1 MTASADDRWEDEAP
15 VELTEVER
23 QGKETGSDKR
33 SGKPKSVL
41 RRMFGMVMILI
52 SLGFL
57 GLVTASAGV
66 LWVFWTYGKG
76 LPDYHQLATYE
87 PPVATR
93 IHAGNGALI
102 AEHAKE
108 KRVFVPVE
116 AMPPR
121 LIQAFISAEDKAF
134 YSHFGVDPR
143 ALFRAVVTNA
153 MNYGSGRRPIG
164 ASTITQQVTK
174 NFLLTN
180 EVSIDRKIKEA
191 ILSLRMER
199 AFTKDQILA
208 LYLNEIYLGFG
219 SYGVA
224 AAALN
229 YFDKSLNQLTLEEM
243 AYLAALPKAPA
254 NYHPL
259 KRNRAAVI
267 RRNWVLREMQQ
278 NGFINQTEQKRAAAK
293 PLTIVAQSGADS
305 ANAPYFAEEVRR
317 EVVAKF
323 GEDMLYKGGLS
334 VRTTLDPALQASAR
348 IALER
353 GLEALDRRQ
362 GWRGPLASH
371 DGEGDID
378 TILAKH
384 QRKMLD
390 NHFAALVTEVTKSQA
405 QIYVNGGSG
414 RIPFQLAFW
423 AYPPRREDG
432 VRPQP
437 LRDLRDALAVGDIV
451 MVQPPS
457 ETPDLIRNEFEP
469 QPGDYSLSQRPL
481 VEGAIVAVD
490 PHTGRLLA
498 MSGGYNYRDS
508 EFNRAV
514 QAMRQPGSAFKP
526 FVYLAA
532 LDEGYNPTTR
542 ILDAPLVVDQGPGKP
557 KWKPANYTRRFYGPS
572 IMRVGIEKSRNLMTA
587 RLAMNLGMDQVQD
600 YARRFGLNDNL
611 PPLLSMSL
619 GAGETT
625 LLRLTA
631 AYGMLVNG
639 GKQITP
645 SLVDRVQDRHGKTIY
660 QHDQRSCD
668 ACRADGGWAN
678 QPIPELDDVRKQ
690 LTSPAS
696 AFQMVSMLEGVVERG
711 TGRKIK
717 ALDLVVAGKTGTTN
731 DNTNGWFIGF
741 TPDLAIGVFVG
752 YDTPRPLGK
761 RETGSTVAVPIF
773 GDFVARAQAGKP
785 VIPFRRPGGVTI
797 IPVNAETGE
806 RVLPT
811 HEKAILEVFKPGQR
825 PGGLLIDV
833 PGSTAQQAPQEEI
846 ATPGLF

>member
-1 MTASADDRWEDEAP
+1 MTGTDRDDEFDEP
-15 VELTEVER
+15 LELTDV
-23 QGKETGSDKR
+23 QS
-33 SGKPKSVL
+33 KPRKKSFLARFVGAVTVL
-41 RRMFGMVMILI
+41 V
-52 SLGFL
+52 SLLFL
-57 GLVTASAGV
+57 GIVAATAAV
-66 LWVFWTYGKG
+66 LWVFWTYGKD
-76 LPDYHQLATYE
+76 LPDYHQLAKYE

-102 AEHAKE
+102 AEHATE
-108 KRVFVPVE
+108 KRVFMPVE

-121 LIQAFISAEDKAF
+121 LIQAFLSAEDKAF

-143 ALFRAVVTNA
+143 ALFRAGVTNA
-153 MNYGSGRRPIG
+153 MNFGSGRRPIG

-191 ILSLRMER
+191 ILSFRMER

-208 LYLNEIYLGFG
+208 LYLNEIYLGMG

-229 YFDKSLNQLTLEEM
+229 YFDKSLDQLTLEEM

-254 NYHPL
+254 NYHPIR
-259 KRNRAAVI
+259 KTRAAII
-267 RRNWVLREMQQ
+267 RRDWVLGEMQQ
-278 NGFINQTEQKRAAAK
+278 NGFITGDEARRARAM
-293 PLTIVAQSGADS
+293 PLQIARQSGFDS
-305 ANAPYFAEEVRR
+305 AEAPYFAEEVRR
-317 EVVAKF
+317 EVVSRF
-323 GEDMLYKGGLS
+323 GEDMLYAGGLS
-334 VRTTLDPALQASAR
+334 VRTTLDPELQHAARMALQ
-348 IALER
+348 R

-362 GWRGPLASH
+362 GWRGALASH
-371 DGEGDID
+371 TGDGDLD
-378 TILAKH
+378 DILAKH
-384 QRKMLD
+384 EATMLED
-390 NHFAALVTEVTKSQA
+390 HHAAYVTEVTKDQA
-405 QIYVNGGSG
+405 QIYVNGGRG

-423 AYPPRREDG
+423 AYPPRGEDG

-437 LRDLRDALAVGDIV
+437 LNDLRDALAIGDII
-451 MVQPPS
+451 MVQPP
-457 ETPDLIRNEFEP
+457 EGTPDLIRDGFEP
-469 QPGDYSLSQRPL
+469 QPGDYALSQRPS
-481 VEGAIVAVD
+481 VEGAIVALD

-498 MSGGYNYRDS
+498 MSGGYNYLDS

-514 QAMRQPGSAFKP
+514 QALRQPGSAFKP

-532 LDEGYNPTTR
+532 LDQGYNPTTR

-587 RLAMNLGMDQVQD
+587 RLAMNLGMDEIGD
-600 YARRFGLNDNL
+600 YARKFGLNENL

-639 GKQITP
+639 GKKITP
-645 SLVDRVQDRHGKTIY
+645 SLIDRVQDRNGKTIY
-660 QHDQRSCD
+660 RHDGRSCD
-668 ACRADGGWAN
+668 ACQSGAGMGEE
-678 QPIPELDDVRKQ
+678 IPDLGDTREQ

-696 AFQMVSMLEGVVERG
+696 AFQMVSMLEGVIKRG
-711 TGRKIK
+711 TGRRISK
-717 ALDLVVAGKTGTTN
+717 LNLTLAGKTGTTN

-741 TPDLAIGVFVG
+741 TPDLAVGVFVG
-752 YDTPRPLGK
+752 YDTPRQLGK

-773 GDFVARAQAGKP
+773 GDFIAAAQAGRP

-806 RVLPT
+806 RVMPGD
-811 HEKAILEVFKPGQR
+811 EKAIYEVFKPGQR
-825 PGGLLIDV
+825 PGGTLIDV
-833 PGSTAQQAPQEEI
+833 PGSTAKSAPEEEI
-846 ATPGLF
+846 VIPGLF

>member
-1 MTASADDRWEDEAP
+1 MTGTDRDDEFDEP
-15 VELTEVER
+15 LELTDV
-23 QGKETGSDKR
+23 QS
-33 SGKPKSVL
+33 KPRKKSFLARFVGAVTVL
-41 RRMFGMVMILI
+41 V
-52 SLGFL
+52 SLLFL
-57 GLVTASAGV
+57 GIVAATAAV
-66 LWVFWTYGKG
+66 LWVFWTYGKD
-76 LPDYHQLATYE
+76 LPDYHQLAKYE

-102 AEHAKE
+102 AEHATE
-108 KRVFVPVE
+108 KRVFMPVE

-121 LIQAFISAEDKAF
+121 LIQAFLSAEDKAF

-174 NFLLTN
+174 NFLLSN

-191 ILSLRMER
+191 ILSFRMER

-208 LYLNEIYLGFG
+208 LYLNEIYLGMG

-229 YFDKSLNQLTLEEM
+229 YFDKSLDQLTLEEM

-254 NYHPL
+254 NYHPIR
-259 KRNRAAVI
+259 KTRAATI
-267 RRNWVLREMQQ
+267 RRDWVLGEMQQ
-278 NGFINQTEQKRAAAK
+278 NGFITGDEARRARAM
-293 PLTIVAQSGADS
+293 PLQIARQSGFDS
-305 ANAPYFAEEVRR
+305 AEAPYFAEEVRR
-317 EVVAKF
+317 EVVSRF
-323 GEDMLYKGGLS
+323 GEDMLYAGGLS
-334 VRTTLDPALQASAR
+334 VRTTLDPELQHAARMALQ
-348 IALER
+348 R

-362 GWRGPLASH
+362 GWRGALASH
-371 DGEGDID
+371 TGDGDLD
-378 TILAKH
+378 DILAKH
-384 QRKMLD
+384 EATMLED
-390 NHFAALVTEVTKSQA
+390 HHAAYVTEVTKDQA
-405 QIYVNGGSG
+405 QIYVNGGRG

-423 AYPPRREDG
+423 AYPPRGEDG

-437 LRDLRDALAVGDIV
+437 LNDLRDALAIGDII
-451 MVQPPS
+451 MVQPP
-457 ETPDLIRNEFEP
+457 EGTPDLIRDGFEP
-469 QPGDYSLSQRPL
+469 QPGDYALSQRPS
-481 VEGAIVAVD
+481 VEGAIVALD

-498 MSGGYNYRDS
+498 MSGGYNYLDS

-514 QAMRQPGSAFKP
+514 QALRQPGSAFKP

-532 LDEGYNPTTR
+532 LDQGYNPTTR

-587 RLAMNLGMDQVQD
+587 RLAMNLGMDEIGD
-600 YARRFGLNDNL
+600 YARRFGLNENL

-639 GKQITP
+639 GKKITP
-645 SLVDRVQDRHGKTIY
+645 SLIDRVQDRNGKTIY
-660 QHDQRSCD
+660 RHDGRSCD
-668 ACRADGGWAN
+668 ACQSGAGMGEE
-678 QPIPELDDVRKQ
+678 IPDLGDTREQ

-696 AFQMVSMLEGVVERG
+696 AFQMVSMLEGVIKRG
-711 TGRKIK
+711 TGRRISK
-717 ALDLVVAGKTGTTN
+717 LNLTLAGKTGTTN

-741 TPDLAIGVFVG
+741 TPDLAVGVFVG
-752 YDTPRPLGK
+752 YDTPRQLGK

-773 GDFVARAQAGKP
+773 GDFIAAAQAGRP

-806 RVLPT
+806 RVMPGD
-811 HEKAILEVFKPGQR
+811 EKAIYEVFKPGQR
-825 PGGLLIDV
+825 PGGTLIDV
-833 PGSTAQQAPQEEI
+833 PGSTAKSAPEEEI
-846 ATPGLF
+846 VIPGLF

>member
-1 MTASADDRWEDEAP
+1 MTGTDRDDEFDEP
-15 VELTEVER
+15 LELTDV
-23 QGKETGSDKR
+23 QS
-33 SGKPKSVL
+33 KPRKKSFLARFIGAVTVL
-41 RRMFGMVMILI
+41 V
-52 SLGFL
+52 SLLFL
-57 GLVTASAGV
+57 GIVAATAAV
-66 LWVFWTYGKG
+66 LWVFWTYGKD
-76 LPDYHQLATYE
+76 LPDYHQLAKYE

-102 AEHAKE
+102 AEHATE
-108 KRVFVPVE
+108 KRVFMPVE

-121 LIQAFISAEDKAF
+121 LIQAFLSAEDKAF

-153 MNYGSGRRPIG
+153 MNYGTGRRPIG

-191 ILSLRMER
+191 ILSFRMER

-208 LYLNEIYLGFG
+208 LYLNEIYLGMG

-229 YFDKSLNQLTLEEM
+229 YFDKSLDQLTLEEM

-254 NYHPL
+254 NYHPIR
-259 KRNRAAVI
+259 KTRAATI
-267 RRNWVLREMQQ
+267 RRDWVLGEMQQ
-278 NGFINQTEQKRAAAK
+278 NGFITGDEARRARAM
-293 PLTIVAQSGADS
+293 PLQIARQSGFDS
-305 ANAPYFAEEVRR
+305 AEAPYFAEEVRR
-317 EVVAKF
+317 EVVSRF
-323 GEDMLYKGGLS
+323 GEDMLYAGGLS
-334 VRTTLDPALQASAR
+334 VRTTLDPKLQHAARMALQ
-348 IALER
+348 R

-362 GWRGPLASH
+362 GWRGALASH
-371 DGEGDID
+371 TGDGDLD
-378 TILAKH
+378 DILAKH
-384 QRKMLD
+384 EATMLED
-390 NHFAALVTEVTKSQA
+390 HHAAYVTEVTKDQA
-405 QIYVNGGSG
+405 QIYVNGGRG

-423 AYPPRREDG
+423 AYPPRGEDG

-437 LRDLRDALAVGDIV
+437 LNDLRDALAIGDII
-451 MVQPPS
+451 MVQPP
-457 ETPDLIRNEFEP
+457 EGTPDLIRDGFEP
-469 QPGDYSLSQRPL
+469 QPGDYALSQRPS
-481 VEGAIVAVD
+481 VEGAIVALD

-498 MSGGYNYRDS
+498 MSGGYNYLDS

-514 QAMRQPGSAFKP
+514 QALRQPGSAFKP

-532 LDEGYNPTTR
+532 LDQGYNPTTR

-587 RLAMNLGMDQVQD
+587 RLAMNLGMDEIGD
-600 YARRFGLNDNL
+600 YARRFGLNENL

-639 GKQITP
+639 GKKITP
-645 SLVDRVQDRHGKTIY
+645 SLIDRVQDRNGKTIY
-660 QHDQRSCD
+660 RHDGRSCD
-668 ACRADGGWAN
+668 ACQSGAGMGEE
-678 QPIPELDDVRKQ
+678 IPDLGDTREQ

-696 AFQMVSMLEGVVERG
+696 AFQMVSMLEGVIKRG
-711 TGRKIK
+711 TGRRISK
-717 ALDLVVAGKTGTTN
+717 LNLTLAGKTGTTN

-741 TPDLAIGVFVG
+741 TPDLAVGVFVG
-752 YDTPRPLGK
+752 YDTPRQLGK

-773 GDFVARAQAGKP
+773 GDFIAAAQAGRP

-806 RVLPT
+806 RVMPGD
-811 HEKAILEVFKPGQR
+811 EKAIYEVFKPGQR
-825 PGGLLIDV
+825 PGGTLIDV
-833 PGSTAQQAPQEEI
+833 PGSTAKSAPEEEI
-846 ATPGLF
+846 VIPGLF

>member
-1 MTASADDRWEDEAP
+1 MTGIDRDDEFEEP
-15 VELTEVER
+15 FELTDG
-23 QGKETGSDKR
+23 QS
-33 SGKPKSVL
+33 KPRKKSFLARFLGALTVL
-41 RRMFGMVMILI
+41 V
-52 SLGFL
+52 SLLFL
-57 GLVTASAGV
+57 GLVAATAAV
-66 LWVFWTYGKG
+66 LWVFWTYGKD
-76 LPDYHQLATYE
+76 LPDYHQLAKYE

-102 AEHAKE
+102 AEHATE
-108 KRVFVPVE
+108 KRVFMPVE

-121 LIQAFISAEDKAF
+121 LIQAFLSAEDKAF

-153 MNYGSGRRPIG
+153 MNYGTGRRPIG

-208 LYLNEIYLGFG
+208 LYLNEIYLGMG

-229 YFDKSLNQLTLEEM
+229 YFDKSLDQLTLEEM

-254 NYHPL
+254 NYHPVR
-259 KRNRAAVI
+259 KTRAATI
-267 RRNWVLREMQQ
+267 RRDWVLGEMQQ
-278 NGFINQTEQKRAAAK
+278 NGFITGDEARRARNM
-293 PLTIVAQSGADS
+293 PLQIARQSGFDS
-305 ANAPYFAEEVRR
+305 AEAPYFAEEVRR
-317 EVVAKF
+317 EVVSRF
-323 GEDMLYKGGLS
+323 GEDMLYAGGLS
-334 VRTTLDPALQASAR
+334 VRTTLDPELQHAARMALQ
-348 IALER
+348 R

-362 GWRGPLASH
+362 GWRGALASH
-371 DGEGDID
+371 TGDGDLD
-378 TILAKH
+378 AVLAKH
-384 QRKMLD
+384 QASMLED
-390 NHFAALVTEVTKSQA
+390 HHAAYVTEVTKDQA
-405 QIYVNGGSG
+405 QIYVNGGRG

-423 AYPPRREDG
+423 AYPPRGEDG

-437 LRDLRDALAVGDIV
+437 LNDLRDALAVGDVI
-451 MVQPPS
+451 MVQPP
-457 ETPDLIRNEFEP
+457 EGTPDLIRDGFEP
-469 QPGDYSLSQRPL
+469 QPGDYSLSQRPS
-481 VEGAIVAVD
+481 VEGAIVALD

-498 MSGGYNYRDS
+498 MSGGYNFLDS

-514 QAMRQPGSAFKP
+514 QALRQPGSAFKP

-532 LDEGYNPTTR
+532 LDQGYNPTTR

-587 RLAMNLGMDQVQD
+587 RLAMNLGMDEIGD
-600 YARRFGLNDNL
+600 YARKFGLNENL

-639 GKQITP
+639 GKKITP
-645 SLVDRVQDRHGKTIY
+645 SLIDRVQDRYGNTIY
-660 QHDQRSCD
+660 RHDGRSCD
-668 ACRADGGWAN
+668 ACRSEDGWD
-678 QPIPELDDVRKQ
+678 QDIPDLGDTREQ

-696 AFQMVSMLEGVVERG
+696 AFQMVSMLEGVIERG
-711 TGRKIK
+711 TGRRIK
-717 ALDLVVAGKTGTTN
+717 SLNLTLAGKTGTTN

-741 TPDLAIGVFVG
+741 TPDLAVGVFVG
-752 YDTPRPLGK
+752 YDTPRQLGK

-773 GDFVARAQAGKP
+773 GDFIAAAQADRP

-806 RVLPT
+806 RVMPGDDQ
-811 HEKAILEVFKPGQR
+811 AIFEVFKPGQR
-825 PGGLLIDV
+825 PGGALIDV
-833 PGSTAQQAPQEEI
+833 PGSTAKSAPEEEI
-846 ATPGLF
+846 VIPGLF

>member
-1 MTASADDRWEDEAP
+1 MTGTDRDDEFDEP
-15 VELTEVER
+15 LELTDV
-23 QGKETGSDKR
+23 QS
-33 SGKPKSVL
+33 KPRKKSFLARFVGAVTVL
-41 RRMFGMVMILI
+41 V
-52 SLGFL
+52 SLLFL
-57 GLVTASAGV
+57 GIVAATAAV
-66 LWVFWTYGKG
+66 LWVFWTYGKD
-76 LPDYHQLATYE
+76 LPDYHQLAKYE

-102 AEHAKE
+102 AEHATE
-108 KRVFVPVE
+108 KRVFMPVE

-121 LIQAFISAEDKAF
+121 LIQAFLSAEDKAF

-153 MNYGSGRRPIG
+153 MNYGTGRRPIG

-191 ILSLRMER
+191 ILSFRMER

-208 LYLNEIYLGFG
+208 LYLNEIYLGMG

-229 YFDKSLNQLTLEEM
+229 YFDKSLDQLTLEEM

-254 NYHPL
+254 NYHPIR
-259 KRNRAAVI
+259 KTRAATN
-267 RRNWVLREMQQ
+267 RRDWVLGEMQQ
-278 NGFINQTEQKRAAAK
+278 NGFITGDEARRARAM
-293 PLTIVAQSGADS
+293 PLQIARQSGFDS
-305 ANAPYFAEEVRR
+305 AEAPYFAEEVRR
-317 EVVAKF
+317 EVVSRF
-323 GEDMLYKGGLS
+323 GEDMLYAGGLS
-334 VRTTLDPALQASAR
+334 VRTTLDPELQHAARMALQ
-348 IALER
+348 R

-362 GWRGPLASH
+362 GWRGALASH
-371 DGEGDID
+371 TGDGDLD
-378 TILAKH
+378 DILAKH
-384 QRKMLD
+384 EATMLED
-390 NHFAALVTEVTKSQA
+390 HHAAYVTEVTKDQA
-405 QIYVNGGSG
+405 QIYVNGGRG

-423 AYPPRREDG
+423 AYPPRGEDG

-437 LRDLRDALAVGDIV
+437 LNDLRDALAIGDII
-451 MVQPPS
+451 MVQPP
-457 ETPDLIRNEFEP
+457 EGTPDLIRDGFEP
-469 QPGDYSLSQRPL
+469 QPGDYALSQRPS
-481 VEGAIVAVD
+481 VEGAIVALD

-498 MSGGYNYRDS
+498 MSGGYNYLDS

-514 QAMRQPGSAFKP
+514 QALRQPGSAFKP

-532 LDEGYNPTTR
+532 LDQGYNPTTR

-587 RLAMNLGMDQVQD
+587 RLAMNLGMDEIGD
-600 YARRFGLNDNL
+600 YARKFGLNENL

-639 GKQITP
+639 GKKITP
-645 SLVDRVQDRHGKTIY
+645 SLIDRVQDRNGKTIY
-660 QHDQRSCD
+660 RHDGRSCD
-668 ACRADGGWAN
+668 ACQSGAGMGEE
-678 QPIPELDDVRKQ
+678 IPDLGDTREQ

-696 AFQMVSMLEGVVERG
+696 AFQMVSMLEGVIKRG
-711 TGRKIK
+711 TGRRISK
-717 ALDLVVAGKTGTTN
+717 LNLTLAGKTGTTN

-741 TPDLAIGVFVG
+741 TPDLAVGVFVG
-752 YDTPRPLGK
+752 YDTPRQLGK

-773 GDFVARAQAGKP
+773 GDFIAAAQAGRP

-806 RVLPT
+806 RVMPGD
-811 HEKAILEVFKPGQR
+811 EKAIYEVFKPGQR
-825 PGGLLIDV
+825 PGGTLIDV
-833 PGSTAQQAPQEEI
+833 PGSTAKSAPEEEI
-846 ATPGLF
+846 VIPGLF

>member
-1 MTASADDRWEDEAP
+1 MTGTDRDDEFDEP
-15 VELTEVER
+15 LELTDV
-23 QGKETGSDKR
+23 QS
-33 SGKPKSVL
+33 KPRKKSFLARFIGAVTVL
-41 RRMFGMVMILI
+41 V
-52 SLGFL
+52 SLLFL
-57 GLVTASAGV
+57 GIVAATAAV
-66 LWVFWTYGKG
+66 LWVFWTYGKD
-76 LPDYHQLATYE
+76 LPDYHQLAKYE

-102 AEHAKE
+102 AEHATE
-108 KRVFVPVE
+108 KRVFMPVE

-121 LIQAFISAEDKAF
+121 LIQAFLSAEDKAF

-153 MNYGSGRRPIG
+153 MNYGTGRRPIG

-191 ILSLRMER
+191 ILSFRMER

-208 LYLNEIYLGFG
+208 LYLNEIYLGMG

-229 YFDKSLNQLTLEEM
+229 YFDKSLDQLTLEEM

-254 NYHPL
+254 NYHPIR
-259 KRNRAAVI
+259 KTRAATI
-267 RRNWVLREMQQ
+267 RRDWVLGEMQQ
-278 NGFINQTEQKRAAAK
+278 NGFITGDEARRARAM
-293 PLTIVAQSGADS
+293 PLQIARQSGFDS
-305 ANAPYFAEEVRR
+305 AEAPYFAEEVRR
-317 EVVAKF
+317 EVVSRF
-323 GEDMLYKGGLS
+323 GEDMLYAGGLS
-334 VRTTLDPALQASAR
+334 VRTTLDPELQHAARMALQ
-348 IALER
+348 R

-362 GWRGPLASH
+362 GWRGALASH
-371 DGEGDID
+371 TGDGDLD
-378 TILAKH
+378 DILAKH
-384 QRKMLD
+384 EATMLED
-390 NHFAALVTEVTKSQA
+390 HHAAYVTEVTKDQA
-405 QIYVNGGSG
+405 QIYVNGGRG

-423 AYPPRREDG
+423 AYPPRGEDG

-437 LRDLRDALAVGDIV
+437 LNDLRDALAIGDII
-451 MVQPPS
+451 MVQPP
-457 ETPDLIRNEFEP
+457 EGTPDLIRDGFEP
-469 QPGDYSLSQRPL
+469 QPGDYALSQRPS
-481 VEGAIVAVD
+481 VEGAIVALD

-498 MSGGYNYRDS
+498 MSGGYNYLDS

-514 QAMRQPGSAFKP
+514 QALRQPGSAFKP

-532 LDEGYNPTTR
+532 LDQGYNPTTR

-587 RLAMNLGMDQVQD
+587 RLAMNLGMDEIGD
-600 YARRFGLNDNL
+600 YARKFGLNENL

-639 GKQITP
+639 GKKITP
-645 SLVDRVQDRHGKTIY
+645 SLIDRVQDRNGKTIY
-660 QHDQRSCD
+660 RHDGRSCD
-668 ACRADGGWAN
+668 ACQSGAGMGEE
-678 QPIPELDDVRKQ
+678 IPDLGDTREQ

-696 AFQMVSMLEGVVERG
+696 AFQMVSMLEGVIKRG
-711 TGRKIK
+711 TGRRISK
-717 ALDLVVAGKTGTTN
+717 LNLTLAGKTGTTN

-741 TPDLAIGVFVG
+741 TPDLAVGVFVG
-752 YDTPRPLGK
+752 YDTPRQLGK

-773 GDFVARAQAGKP
+773 GDFIAAAQAGRP

-806 RVLPT
+806 RVMPGD
-811 HEKAILEVFKPGQR
+811 EKAIYEVFKPGQR
-825 PGGLLIDV
+825 PGGTLIDV
-833 PGSTAQQAPQEEI
+833 PGSTAKSAPEEEI
-846 ATPGLF
+846 VIPGLF

>member
-1 MTASADDRWEDEAP
+1 MTGTDRDDEFDEP
-15 VELTEVER
+15 LELTDV
-23 QGKETGSDKR
+23 QS
-33 SGKPKSVL
+33 KPRKKSFLARFVGAVTVL
-41 RRMFGMVMILI
+41 V
-52 SLGFL
+52 SLLFL
-57 GLVTASAGV
+57 GIVAATAAV
-66 LWVFWTYGKG
+66 LWVHWTYGKD
-76 LPDYHQLATYE
+76 LPDYHQLAKYE

-102 AEHAKE
+102 AEHATE
-108 KRVFVPVE
+108 KRVFMPVE

-121 LIQAFISAEDKAF
+121 LIQAFLSAEDKAF

-153 MNYGSGRRPIG
+153 MNYGTGRRPIG

-191 ILSLRMER
+191 ILSFRMER

-208 LYLNEIYLGFG
+208 LYLNEIYLGMG

-229 YFDKSLNQLTLEEM
+229 YFDKSLDQLTLEEM

-254 NYHPL
+254 NYHPIR
-259 KRNRAAVI
+259 KTRAATI
-267 RRNWVLREMQQ
+267 RRDWVLGEMQQ
-278 NGFINQTEQKRAAAK
+278 NGFITVDEARRARAM
-293 PLTIVAQSGADS
+293 PLQIARQSGFDS
-305 ANAPYFAEEVRR
+305 AEAPYFAEEVRR
-317 EVVAKF
+317 EVVSRF
-323 GEDMLYKGGLS
+323 GEDMLYAGGLS
-334 VRTTLDPALQASAR
+334 VRTTLDPELQHAARMALQ
-348 IALER
+348 R

-362 GWRGPLASH
+362 GWRGALASH
-371 DGEGDID
+371 TGDGDLD
-378 TILAKH
+378 DILAKH
-384 QRKMLD
+384 QATMLED
-390 NHFAALVTEVTKSQA
+390 HHAAYVTEVTKDQA
-405 QIYVNGGSG
+405 QIYVNGGRG

-423 AYPPRREDG
+423 AYPPRGEDG

-437 LRDLRDALAVGDIV
+437 LNDLRDALAIGDII
-451 MVQPPS
+451 MVQPP
-457 ETPDLIRNEFEP
+457 EGTPDLIRDGFEP
-469 QPGDYSLSQRPL
+469 QPGDYALSQRPS
-481 VEGAIVAVD
+481 VEGAIVALD

-498 MSGGYNYRDS
+498 MSGGYNYLDS

-514 QAMRQPGSAFKP
+514 QALRQPGSAFKP

-532 LDEGYNPTTR
+532 LDQGYNPTTR

-587 RLAMNLGMDQVQD
+587 RLAMNLGMDEIGD
-600 YARRFGLNDNL
+600 YARRFGLNENL

-639 GKQITP
+639 GKKITP
-645 SLVDRVQDRHGKTIY
+645 SLIDRVQDRNGKTIY
-660 QHDQRSCD
+660 RHDGRSCD
-668 ACRADGGWAN
+668 ACQSGAGMGEE
-678 QPIPELDDVRKQ
+678 IPDLGDTREQ

-696 AFQMVSMLEGVVERG
+696 AFQMVSMLEGVIKRG
-711 TGRKIK
+711 TGRRISK
-717 ALDLVVAGKTGTTN
+717 LNLTLAGKTGTTN

-741 TPDLAIGVFVG
+741 TPDLAVGVFVG
-752 YDTPRPLGK
+752 YDTPRQLGK

-773 GDFVARAQAGKP
+773 GDFIAAAQAGRP

-806 RVLPT
+806 RVMPGD
-811 HEKAILEVFKPGQR
+811 EKAIYEVFKPGQR
-825 PGGLLIDV
+825 PGGTLIDV
-833 PGSTAQQAPQEEI
+833 PGSTAKSAPEEEI
-846 ATPGLF
+846 VIPGLF

>member
-1 MTASADDRWEDEAP
+1 MTGTDRDDEFDEP
-15 VELTEVER
+15 LELTDV
-23 QGKETGSDKR
+23 QS
-33 SGKPKSVL
+33 KPRKKSFLARFVGAVTFL
-41 RRMFGMVMILI
+41 V
-52 SLGFL
+52 SLLFL
-57 GLVTASAGV
+57 GIVAATAAV
-66 LWVFWTYGKG
+66 LWVFWTYGKD
-76 LPDYHQLATYE
+76 LPDYHQLAKYE

-102 AEHAKE
+102 AEHATE
-108 KRVFVPVE
+108 KRVFMPVE

-121 LIQAFISAEDKAF
+121 LIQAFLSAEDKAF

-153 MNYGSGRRPIG
+153 MNYGTGRRPIG

-191 ILSLRMER
+191 ILSFRMER

-208 LYLNEIYLGFG
+208 LYLNEIYLGMG

-229 YFDKSLNQLTLEEM
+229 YFDKSLDQLTLEEM

-254 NYHPL
+254 NYHPIR
-259 KRNRAAVI
+259 KTRAATI
-267 RRNWVLREMQQ
+267 RRDWVLGEMQQ
-278 NGFINQTEQKRAAAK
+278 NGFITGDEARRARAM
-293 PLTIVAQSGADS
+293 PLQIARQSGFDS
-305 ANAPYFAEEVRR
+305 AEAPYFAEEVRR
-317 EVVAKF
+317 EVVSRF
-323 GEDMLYKGGLS
+323 GEDMLYAGGLS
-334 VRTTLDPALQASAR
+334 VRTTLDPELQHFARMALQ
-348 IALER
+348 R

-362 GWRGPLASH
+362 GWRGALASH
-371 DGEGDID
+371 TGDGDLD
-378 TILAKH
+378 DILAKH
-384 QRKMLD
+384 EAAMLED
-390 NHFAALVTEVTKSQA
+390 HHAAYVTEVTKDQA
-405 QIYVNGGSG
+405 QIYVNGGRG

-423 AYPPRREDG
+423 AYPPRGEDG

-437 LRDLRDALAVGDIV
+437 LNDLRDALAIGDII
-451 MVQPPS
+451 MVQPP
-457 ETPDLIRNEFEP
+457 EGTPDLIRDGFEP
-469 QPGDYSLSQRPL
+469 QPDDYALSQRPL
-481 VEGAIVAVD
+481 VEGAIVALD

-498 MSGGYNYRDS
+498 MSGGYNYLDS

-514 QAMRQPGSAFKP
+514 QALRQPGSAFKP

-532 LDEGYNPTTR
+532 LDQGYNPTTR

-587 RLAMNLGMDQVQD
+587 RLAMNLGMDEIGD
-600 YARRFGLNDNL
+600 YARRFGLNENL

-639 GKQITP
+639 GKKITP
-645 SLVDRVQDRHGKTIY
+645 SLIDRVQDRNGKTIY
-660 QHDQRSCD
+660 RHDGRSCD
-668 ACRADGGWAN
+668 ACQSGAGMGEE
-678 QPIPELDDVRKQ
+678 IPDLGDTREQ

-696 AFQMVSMLEGVVERG
+696 AFQMVSMLEGVIKRG
-711 TGRKIK
+711 TGRRISK
-717 ALDLVVAGKTGTTN
+717 LNLTLAGKTGTTN

-741 TPDLAIGVFVG
+741 TPDLAVGVFVG
-752 YDTPRPLGK
+752 YDTPRQLGK

-773 GDFVARAQAGKP
+773 GDFIAAAQAGRP

-806 RVLPT
+806 RVMPGD
-811 HEKAILEVFKPGQR
+811 EKAIYEVFKPGQR
-825 PGGLLIDV
+825 PGGTLIDV
-833 PGSTAQQAPQEEI
+833 PGSTAKSAPEEEI
-846 ATPGLF
+846 VIPGLF

>member
-1 MTASADDRWEDEAP
+1 MTGNDCDYEFEEP
-15 VELTEVER
+15 LELTDV
-23 QGKETGSDKR
+23 QS
-33 SGKPKSVL
+33 KPRKKSFFARFVGVITVL
-41 RRMFGMVMILI
+41 V
-52 SLGFL
+52 SLLFL
-57 GLVTASAGV
+57 GLVAATAAI
-66 LWVFWTYGKG
+66 LWVFWTYGKD
-76 LPDYHQLATYE
+76 LPDYHQLAKYE

-102 AEHAKE
+102 AEHATE
-108 KRVFVPVE
+108 KRVFMPVE

-121 LIQAFISAEDKAF
+121 LIQAFLSAEDKAF

-153 MNYGSGRRPIG
+153 MNYGTGRRPIG

-191 ILSLRMER
+191 ILSFRMER

-208 LYLNEIYLGFG
+208 LYLNEIYLGMG

-229 YFDKSLNQLTLEEM
+229 YFDKSLDQLTLEEM

-254 NYHPL
+254 NYHPIR
-259 KRNRAAVI
+259 KTRAATI
-267 RRNWVLREMQQ
+267 RRDWVLGEMQQ
-278 NGFINQTEQKRAAAK
+278 NGFITGDEARRARAV
-293 PLTIVAQSGADS
+293 PLQIARQSGFDS
-305 ANAPYFAEEVRR
+305 AEAPYFAEEVRR
-317 EVVAKF
+317 EVVSRF
-323 GEDMLYKGGLS
+323 GEDMLYAGGLS
-334 VRTTLDPALQASAR
+334 VRTTLDPELQHAARMALQ
-348 IALER
+348 R

-362 GWRGPLASH
+362 GWRGALASH
-371 DGEGDID
+371 TGDGDLD
-378 TILAKH
+378 DILAKH
-384 QRKMLD
+384 EATMLED
-390 NHFAALVTEVTKSQA
+390 HHAAYVTEVTKDQA
-405 QIYVNGGSG
+405 QIYVNGGRG

-423 AYPPRREDG
+423 AYPPRGEDG

-437 LRDLRDALAVGDIV
+437 LNDLRDALAIGDII
-451 MVQPPS
+451 MVQPP
-457 ETPDLIRNEFEP
+457 EGTPDLIRDGFEP
-469 QPGDYSLSQRPL
+469 QPSDYALSQRPS
-481 VEGAIVAVD
+481 VEGAIVALD

-498 MSGGYNYRDS
+498 MSGGYNYLDS

-514 QAMRQPGSAFKP
+514 QALRQPGSAFKP

-532 LDEGYNPTTR
+532 LDQGYNPTTR

-587 RLAMNLGMDQVQD
+587 RLAMNLGMDEIGD
-600 YARRFGLNDNL
+600 YARRFGLNENL

-639 GKQITP
+639 GKKITP
-645 SLVDRVQDRHGKTIY
+645 SLIDRVQDRNGKTIY
-660 QHDQRSCD
+660 RHDGRSCE
-668 ACRADGGWAN
+668 ACQSGAGMGEE
-678 QPIPELDDVRKQ
+678 IPDLGDTREQ

-696 AFQMVSMLEGVVERG
+696 AFQMVSMLEGVIKRG
-711 TGRKIK
+711 TGRRISK
-717 ALDLVVAGKTGTTN
+717 LNLTLAGKTGTTN

-741 TPDLAIGVFVG
+741 TPDLAVGVFVG
-752 YDTPRPLGK
+752 YDTPRQLGK

-773 GDFVARAQAGKP
+773 GDFIAAAQAGRP

-797 IPVNAETGE
+797 IPVNSETGE
-806 RVLPT
+806 RVLPDD
-811 HEKAILEVFKPGQR
+811 EKAIYEVFKPGQR
-825 PGGLLIDV
+825 PGGTLIDV
-833 PGSTAQQAPQEEI
+833 PGSTAKSAPEEEI
-846 ATPGLF
+846 VIPGLF

>member
-1 MTASADDRWEDEAP
+1 MTGTDRDDEFDEP
-15 VELTEVER
+15 LELTDV
-23 QGKETGSDKR
+23 QS
-33 SGKPKSVL
+33 KPRKKSFLARFVGAVTVL
-41 RRMFGMVMILI
+41 V
-52 SLGFL
+52 SLLFL
-57 GLVTASAGV
+57 GIVAATAAV
-66 LWVFWTYGKG
+66 LWVFWTYGKD
-76 LPDYHQLATYE
+76 LPDYHQLAKYE

-102 AEHAKE
+102 AEHATE
-108 KRVFVPVE
+108 KRVFMPVE

-121 LIQAFISAEDKAF
+121 LIQAFLSAEDKAF

-153 MNYGSGRRPIG
+153 MNYGTGRRPIG

-191 ILSLRMER
+191 ILSFRMER

-208 LYLNEIYLGFG
+208 LYLNEIYLGMG

-229 YFDKSLNQLTLEEM
+229 YFDKSLDQLTLEEM

-254 NYHPL
+254 NYHPIR
-259 KRNRAAVI
+259 KTRAATI
-267 RRNWVLREMQQ
+267 RRDWVLGEMQQ
-278 NGFINQTEQKRAAAK
+278 NGFITGDEARRARAM
-293 PLTIVAQSGADS
+293 PLQIPRQSGFDS
-305 ANAPYFAEEVRR
+305 AEAPYFAEEVRR
-317 EVVAKF
+317 EVVSRF
-323 GEDMLYKGGLS
+323 GEDMLYAGGLS
-334 VRTTLDPALQASAR
+334 VRTTLDPELQHAARMALQ
-348 IALER
+348 R

-362 GWRGPLASH
+362 GWRGALASH
-371 DGEGDID
+371 TGDGDLD
-378 TILAKH
+378 DILAKH
-384 QRKMLD
+384 EATMLED
-390 NHFAALVTEVTKSQA
+390 HHAAYVTEVTKDQA
-405 QIYVNGGSG
+405 QIYVNGGRG

-423 AYPPRREDG
+423 AYPPRGEDG

-437 LRDLRDALAVGDIV
+437 LNDLRDALAIGDII
-451 MVQPPS
+451 MVQPP
-457 ETPDLIRNEFEP
+457 EGTPDLIRDGFEP
-469 QPGDYSLSQRPL
+469 QPGDYALSQRPS
-481 VEGAIVAVD
+481 VEGAIVALD

-498 MSGGYNYRDS
+498 MSGGYNYLDS

-514 QAMRQPGSAFKP
+514 QALRQPGSAFKP

-532 LDEGYNPTTR
+532 LDQGYNPTTR

-587 RLAMNLGMDQVQD
+587 RLAMNLGMDEIGD
-600 YARRFGLNDNL
+600 YARRFGLNENL

-639 GKQITP
+639 GKKITP
-645 SLVDRVQDRHGKTIY
+645 SLIDRVQDRNGKTIY
-660 QHDQRSCD
+660 RHDGRSCD
-668 ACRADGGWAN
+668 ACQSGAGMGEE
-678 QPIPELDDVRKQ
+678 IPDLGDTREQ

-696 AFQMVSMLEGVVERG
+696 AFQMVSMLEGVIKRG
-711 TGRKIK
+711 TGRRISK
-717 ALDLVVAGKTGTTN
+717 LNLTLAGKTGTTN

-741 TPDLAIGVFVG
+741 TPDLAVGVFVG
-752 YDTPRPLGK
+752 YDTPRQLGK

-773 GDFVARAQAGKP
+773 GDFIAAAQAGRP

-806 RVLPT
+806 RVMPGD
-811 HEKAILEVFKPGQR
+811 EKAIYEVFKPGQR
-825 PGGLLIDV
+825 PGGTLIDV
-833 PGSTAQQAPQEEI
+833 PGSTAKSAPEEEI
-846 ATPGLF
+846 VIPGLF

>member
-1 MTASADDRWEDEAP
+1 MTGTDRDDEFDEP
-15 VELTEVER
+15 LELTDVQSKPR
-23 QGKETGSDKR
+23 KR
-33 SGKPKSVL
+33 SFLARFVGAVTVL
-41 RRMFGMVMILI
+41 V
-52 SLGFL
+52 SLLFL
-57 GLVTASAGV
+57 GIVAATAAV
-66 LWVFWTYGKG
+66 LWVFWTYGKD
-76 LPDYHQLATYE
+76 LPDYHQLAKYE

-102 AEHAKE
+102 AEHATE
-108 KRVFVPVE
+108 KRVFMPVE

-121 LIQAFISAEDKAF
+121 LIQAFLSAEDKAF

-153 MNYGSGRRPIG
+153 MNYGTGRRPIG

-208 LYLNEIYLGFG
+208 LYLNEIYLGMG

-229 YFDKSLNQLTLEEM
+229 YFDKSLDQLTLEEM

-254 NYHPL
+254 NYHPIR
-259 KRNRAAVI
+259 KTRAATA
-267 RRNWVLREMQQ
+267 RRNWVLGEMQQ
-278 NGFINQTEQKRAAAK
+278 NGFITTDEVRRARGM
-293 PLTIVAQSGADS
+293 PLQIARQSGFDS
-305 ANAPYFAEEVRR
+305 AEAPYFAEEVRR
-317 EVVAKF
+317 EVVSRF
-323 GEDMLYKGGLS
+323 GEDMLYAGGLS
-334 VRTTLDPALQASAR
+334 VRTTLDPELQHAARMALQ
-348 IALER
+348 R

-362 GWRGPLASH
+362 GWRGALASH
-371 DGEGDID
+371 TGNGDLD
-378 TILAKH
+378 EILAKH
-384 QRKMLD
+384 QATMLED
-390 NHFAALVTEVTKSQA
+390 HHAAYVTEVTKDQA
-405 QIYVNGGSG
+405 QIYVNGGRG

-423 AYPPRREDG
+423 AYPPRGEDG

-437 LRDLRDALAVGDIV
+437 LNDLRDALAIGDII
-451 MVQPPS
+451 MVQPP
-457 ETPDLIRNEFEP
+457 EGTPDLIRDGFEP
-469 QPGDYSLSQRPL
+469 QPGDYALSQRPS
-481 VEGAIVAVD
+481 VEGAIVALD

-498 MSGGYNYRDS
+498 MSGGYNYLDS

-514 QAMRQPGSAFKP
+514 QALRQPGSAFKP

-532 LDEGYNPTTR
+532 LDQGYNPTTR

-587 RLAMNLGMDQVQD
+587 RLAMNLGMDEIGD
-600 YARRFGLNDNL
+600 YARKFGLNENL

-639 GKQITP
+639 GKKITP
-645 SLVDRVQDRHGKTIY
+645 SLIDRVQDRYGNTIY
-660 QHDQRSCD
+660 RHDGRSCD
-668 ACRADGGWAN
+668 ACQSGDGWDEE
-678 QPIPELDDVRKQ
+678 IPDLGDTREQ

-711 TGRKIK
+711 TGRRIK
-717 ALDLVVAGKTGTTN
+717 KLNLTLAGKTGTTN

-741 TPDLAIGVFVG
+741 TPDLAVGVFVG
-752 YDTPRPLGK
+752 YDTPRQLGK

-773 GDFVARAQAGKP
+773 GDFIAAAQAGRP

-797 IPVNAETGE
+797 IPVNSETGE
-806 RVLPT
+806 RVLPGD
-811 HEKAILEVFKPGQR
+811 EKAIYEVFKPGQR
-825 PGGLLIDV
+825 PGGTLIDV
-833 PGSTAQQAPQEEI
+833 PGSTAKSAPEEEI
-846 ATPGLF
+846 VIPGLF

>member
-1 MTASADDRWEDEAP
+1 FDEP
-15 VELTEVER
+15 LELTDVQSKPR
-23 QGKETGSDKR
+23 KR
-33 SGKPKSVL
+33 TFLARFVGAVTVL
-41 RRMFGMVMILI
+41 V
-52 SLGFL
+52 SLLFL
-57 GLVTASAGV
+57 GIVAATAAV
-66 LWVFWTYGKG
+66 LWVFWTYGKD
-76 LPDYHQLATYE
+76 LPDYHQLAKYE

-102 AEHAKE
+102 AEHATE
-108 KRVFVPVE
+108 KRVFMPVE

-121 LIQAFISAEDKAF
+121 LIQAFLSAEDKAF

-153 MNYGSGRRPIG
+153 MNYGTGRRPIG

-191 ILSLRMER
+191 ILSFRMER

-208 LYLNEIYLGFG
+208 LYLNEIYLGMG

-229 YFDKSLNQLTLEEM
+229 YFDKSLDQLTLEEM

-254 NYHPL
+254 NYHPIR
-259 KRNRAAVI
+259 KTRAATI
-267 RRNWVLREMQQ
+267 RRDWVLGEMQQ
-278 NGFINQTEQKRAAAK
+278 NGFITGDEARRARAM
-293 PLTIVAQSGADS
+293 PLQIARQSGFDS
-305 ANAPYFAEEVRR
+305 AEAPYFAEEVRR
-317 EVVAKF
+317 EVVSRF
-323 GEDMLYKGGLS
+323 GEDMLYAGGLS
-334 VRTTLDPALQASAR
+334 VRTTLDPELQHAARMALQ
-348 IALER
+348 R

-362 GWRGPLASH
+362 GWRGALASH
-371 DGEGDID
+371 TGDGDLD
-378 TILAKH
+378 DILAKH
-384 QRKMLD
+384 EATMLED
-390 NHFAALVTEVTKSQA
+390 HHAAYVTEVTKDQA
-405 QIYVNGGSG
+405 QIYVNGGRG

-423 AYPPRREDG
+423 AYPPRGEDG

-437 LRDLRDALAVGDIV
+437 LNDLRDALAIGDII
-451 MVQPPS
+451 MVQPP
-457 ETPDLIRNEFEP
+457 EGTPDLIRDGFEP
-469 QPGDYSLSQRPL
+469 QPGDYALSQRPS
-481 VEGAIVAVD
+481 VEGAIVALD

-498 MSGGYNYRDS
+498 MSGGYNYLDS

-514 QAMRQPGSAFKP
+514 QALRQPGSAFKP

-532 LDEGYNPTTR
+532 LDQGYNPTTR

-587 RLAMNLGMDQVQD
+587 RLAMNLGMDEIGD
-600 YARRFGLNDNL
+600 YARRFGLNENL

-639 GKQITP
+639 GKKITP
-645 SLVDRVQDRHGKTIY
+645 SLIDRVQDRNGKTIY
-660 QHDQRSCD
+660 RHDGRSCD
-668 ACRADGGWAN
+668 ACQSGAGMGEE
-678 QPIPELDDVRKQ
+678 IPDLGDTREQ

-696 AFQMVSMLEGVVERG
+696 AFQMVSMLEGVIKRG
-711 TGRKIK
+711 TGRRISK
-717 ALDLVVAGKTGTTN
+717 LNLTLAGKTGTTN

-741 TPDLAIGVFVG
+741 TPDLAVGVFVG
-752 YDTPRPLGK
+752 YDTPRQLGK

-773 GDFVARAQAGKP
+773 GDFIAAAQAGRP

-806 RVLPT
+806 RVMPGD
-811 HEKAILEVFKPGQR
+811 EKAIYEVFKPGQR
-825 PGGLLIDV
+825 PGGTLIDV
-833 PGSTAQQAPQEEI
+833 PGSTAKSAPEEEI
-846 ATPGLF
+846 VIPGLF

>member
-1 MTASADDRWEDEAP
+1 MTGTDRDDEFDEP
-15 VELTEVER
+15 LELTDV
-23 QGKETGSDKR
+23 QS
-33 SGKPKSVL
+33 KPRKKSFLARFVGAVTVL
-41 RRMFGMVMILI
+41 V
-52 SLGFL
+52 SLLFL
-57 GLVTASAGV
+57 GIVAATAAV
-66 LWVFWTYGKG
+66 LWVFWTYGKD
-76 LPDYHQLATYE
+76 LPDYYQLAKYE

-102 AEHAKE
+102 AEHATE
-108 KRVFVPVE
+108 KRVFMPVE

-121 LIQAFISAEDKAF
+121 LIQAFLSAEDKAF

-153 MNYGSGRRPIG
+153 MNYGTGRRPIG

-191 ILSLRMER
+191 ILSFRMER

-208 LYLNEIYLGFG
+208 LYLNEIYLGMG

-229 YFDKSLNQLTLEEM
+229 YFDKSLDQLTLEEM

-254 NYHPL
+254 NYHPIR
-259 KRNRAAVI
+259 KTRAATI
-267 RRNWVLREMQQ
+267 RRDWVLGEMQQ
-278 NGFINQTEQKRAAAK
+278 NGFITGDEARRARAM
-293 PLTIVAQSGADS
+293 PLHIARQSGFDS
-305 ANAPYFAEEVRR
+305 AEAPYFAEEVRR
-317 EVVAKF
+317 EVLSRF
-323 GEDMLYKGGLS
+323 GEDMLYAGGLS
-334 VRTTLDPALQASAR
+334 VRTTLDPELQHAARMALQ
-348 IALER
+348 R

-362 GWRGPLASH
+362 GWRGALSSH
-371 DGEGDID
+371 TGDGDLD
-378 TILAKH
+378 DILAKH
-384 QRKMLD
+384 EATMLED
-390 NHFAALVTEVTKSQA
+390 HHAAYVTEVTKDQA
-405 QIYVNGGSG
+405 QIYVNGGRG

-423 AYPPRREDG
+423 AYPPRGEDG

-437 LRDLRDALAVGDIV
+437 LNDLRDALAIGDII
-451 MVQPPS
+451 MVQPP
-457 ETPDLIRNEFEP
+457 EGTPDLIRDGFEP
-469 QPGDYSLSQRPL
+469 QPGDYALSQRPS
-481 VEGAIVAVD
+481 VEGAIVALD

-498 MSGGYNYRDS
+498 MSGGYNYLDS

-514 QAMRQPGSAFKP
+514 QALRQPGSAFKP

-532 LDEGYNPTTR
+532 LDQGYNPTTR

-587 RLAMNLGMDQVQD
+587 RLAMNLGMDEIGD
-600 YARRFGLNDNL
+600 YARRFGLNENL

-639 GKQITP
+639 GKKITP
-645 SLVDRVQDRHGKTIY
+645 SLIDRVQDRNGKTIY
-660 QHDQRSCD
+660 RHDGRSCD
-668 ACRADGGWAN
+668 ACQSGAGMGEE
-678 QPIPELDDVRKQ
+678 IPDLGDTREQ

-696 AFQMVSMLEGVVERG
+696 AFQMVSMLEGVIKRG
-711 TGRKIK
+711 TGRRISK
-717 ALDLVVAGKTGTTN
+717 LNLTLAGKTGTTN

-741 TPDLAIGVFVG
+741 TPDLAVGVFVG
-752 YDTPRPLGK
+752 YDTPRQLGK
-761 RETGSTVAVPIF
+761 SETGSTVAVPIF
-773 GDFVARAQAGKP
+773 GDFIAAAQAGRP

-806 RVLPT
+806 RVMPGD
-811 HEKAILEVFKPGQR
+811 EKAIYEVFKPGQR
-825 PGGLLIDV
+825 PGGTLIDV
-833 PGSTAQQAPQEEI
+833 PGSTAKSAPEEEI
-846 ATPGLF
+846 VIPGLF

>member
-1 MTASADDRWEDEAP
+1 MTGTDRDDEFDEP
-15 VELTEVER
+15 LELTDVQSKPR
-23 QGKETGSDKR
+23 KR
-33 SGKPKSVL
+33 SFLARLVSAVTVL
-41 RRMFGMVMILI
+41 VSLLF
-52 SLGFL
+52 LGF
-57 GLVTASAGV
+57 VAATAAV
-66 LWVFWTYGKG
+66 LWVFWAYGKD
-76 LPDYHQLATYE
+76 LPDYHQLAKYE

-102 AEHAKE
+102 AEHATE
-108 KRVFVPVE
+108 KRVFMPVE

-121 LIQAFISAEDKAF
+121 LIQAFLSAEDKAF

-153 MNYGSGRRPIG
+153 MNYGTGRRPIG

-191 ILSLRMER
+191 ILSFRMER

-208 LYLNEIYLGFG
+208 LYLNEIYLGMG

-229 YFDKSLNQLTLEEM
+229 YFDKSLDQLTLEEM

-254 NYHPL
+254 NYHPIR
-259 KRNRAAVI
+259 KTRAATI
-267 RRNWVLREMQQ
+267 RRNWVLGEMQQ
-278 NGFINQTEQKRAAAK
+278 NGFITTDQVRRARAM
-293 PLTIVAQSGADS
+293 PLQIARQSGFDS
-305 ANAPYFAEEVRR
+305 AEAPYFAEEVRR
-317 EVVAKF
+317 EVVSRF
-323 GEDMLYKGGLS
+323 GEDMLYAGGLS
-334 VRTTLDPALQASAR
+334 VRTTLDPELQHAARMALQ
-348 IALER
+348 R

-362 GWRGPLASH
+362 GWRGALTSH
-371 DGEGDID
+371 AGNGDLD
-378 TILAKH
+378 DILAKH
-384 QRKMLD
+384 QATMLED
-390 NHFAALVTEVTKSQA
+390 HHAAYVTEVTKDQA
-405 QIYVNGGSG
+405 QIYVNGARG

-423 AYPPRREDG
+423 AYPPRGEDG

-437 LRDLRDALAVGDIV
+437 LNDLRDALAIGDII
-451 MVQPPS
+451 MVQPP
-457 ETPDLIRNEFEP
+457 ETTPDLIRDGFEP
-469 QPGDYSLSQRPL
+469 QPGDYALSQRPS
-481 VEGAIVAVD
+481 VEGAIVALD

-498 MSGGYNYRDS
+498 MSGGYNYLDS

-514 QAMRQPGSAFKP
+514 QALRQPGSAFKP

-532 LDEGYNPTTR
+532 LDQGYNPTTR

-587 RLAMNLGMDQVQD
+587 RLAMNLGMDEIGD
-600 YARRFGLNDNL
+600 YARKFGLNENL

-639 GKQITP
+639 GKKITP
-645 SLVDRVQDRHGKTIY
+645 SLIDRVQDRYGNTIY
-660 QHDQRSCD
+660 RHDGRSCD
-668 ACRADGGWAN
+668 ACQSGDGWDEE
-678 QPIPELDDVRKQ
+678 IPDLGDTREQ
-690 LTSPAS
+690 LTSTAS
-696 AFQMVSMLEGVVERG
+696 AFQMVSMLEGVIERG
-711 TGRKIK
+711 TGRRIK
-717 ALDLVVAGKTGTTN
+717 KLNLTLAGKTGTTN

-741 TPDLAIGVFVG
+741 TPDLAVGVFVG
-752 YDTPRPLGK
+752 YDTPRQLGK

-773 GDFVARAQAGKP
+773 GDFIAAAQADRP

-797 IPVNAETGE
+797 IPVNSETGE
-806 RVLPT
+806 RVMPGDD
-811 HEKAILEVFKPGQR
+811 KAIYEVFKPGQR
-825 PGGLLIDV
+825 PGGALIDV
-833 PGSTAQQAPQEEI
+833 PGSTAKSAPEEEI
-846 ATPGLF
+846 VIPGLF

>member
-1 MTASADDRWEDEAP
+1 MTGTDRDDEFDEP
-15 VELTEVER
+15 LELTDV
-23 QGKETGSDKR
+23 QS
-33 SGKPKSVL
+33 KPRKKSFLARFVGAVTVL
-41 RRMFGMVMILI
+41 V
-52 SLGFL
+52 SLLFL
-57 GLVTASAGV
+57 GIVAATAAV
-66 LWVFWTYGKG
+66 LWVFWTYGKD
-76 LPDYHQLATYE
+76 LPDYHQLAKYE

-102 AEHAKE
+102 AEHATE
-108 KRVFVPVE
+108 KRVFMPVE

-121 LIQAFISAEDKAF
+121 LIQAFLSAEDKAF

-153 MNYGSGRRPIG
+153 MNYGTGRRPIG

-191 ILSLRMER
+191 ILSFRMER

-208 LYLNEIYLGFG
+208 LYLNEIYLGMG

-229 YFDKSLNQLTLEEM
+229 YFDKSLDQLTLEEM

-254 NYHPL
+254 NYHPIR
-259 KRNRAAVI
+259 KTRAATI
-267 RRNWVLREMQQ
+267 RRDWVLGEMQQ
-278 NGFINQTEQKRAAAK
+278 NGFITGDEARRARAM
-293 PLTIVAQSGADS
+293 PLQIVRQSGFDS
-305 ANAPYFAEEVRR
+305 AEAPYFAEEVRR
-317 EVVAKF
+317 EVVSRF
-323 GEDMLYKGGLS
+323 GEDMLYAGGLS
-334 VRTTLDPALQASAR
+334 VRTTLDPELQHAARMALQ
-348 IALER
+348 R

-362 GWRGPLASH
+362 GWRGALASH
-371 DGEGDID
+371 TGDGDLD
-378 TILAKH
+378 DILAKH
-384 QRKMLD
+384 EAAMLED
-390 NHFAALVTEVTKSQA
+390 HHAAYVTEVTKDQA
-405 QIYVNGGSG
+405 QIYVNGGRG

-423 AYPPRREDG
+423 AYPPRGEDG

-437 LRDLRDALAVGDIV
+437 LNDLRDALAIGDII
-451 MVQPPS
+451 MVQPP
-457 ETPDLIRNEFEP
+457 EGTPDLIRDGFEP
-469 QPGDYSLSQRPL
+469 QPGDYALSQRPS
-481 VEGAIVAVD
+481 VEGAIVALD

-498 MSGGYNYRDS
+498 MSGGYNYLDS

-514 QAMRQPGSAFKP
+514 QALRQPGSAFKP

-532 LDEGYNPTTR
+532 LDQGYNPTTR

-587 RLAMNLGMDQVQD
+587 RLAMNLGMDEIGD
-600 YARRFGLNDNL
+600 YARRFGLNENL

-639 GKQITP
+639 GKKITP
-645 SLVDRVQDRHGKTIY
+645 SLIDRVQDRNGKTIY
-660 QHDQRSCD
+660 RHDGRSCD
-668 ACRADGGWAN
+668 ACQSGAGMGEE
-678 QPIPELDDVRKQ
+678 IPDLGDTREQ

-696 AFQMVSMLEGVVERG
+696 AFQMVSMLEGVIKRG
-711 TGRKIK
+711 TGRRISK
-717 ALDLVVAGKTGTTN
+717 LNLTLAGKTGTTN

-741 TPDLAIGVFVG
+741 TPDLAVGVFVG
-752 YDTPRPLGK
+752 YDTPRQLGK

-773 GDFVARAQAGKP
+773 GDFIAAAQAGRP

-806 RVLPT
+806 RVMPGD
-811 HEKAILEVFKPGQR
+811 EKAIYEVFKPGQR
-825 PGGLLIDV
+825 PGGTLIDV
-833 PGSTAQQAPQEEI
+833 PGSTAKSAPEEEI
-846 ATPGLF
+846 VIPGLF

>member
-1 MTASADDRWEDEAP
+1 MTGTDRDDEFDEP
-15 VELTEVER
+15 LELTDV
-23 QGKETGSDKR
+23 QS
-33 SGKPKSVL
+33 KPRKKSFLARFVGAVTVL
-41 RRMFGMVMILI
+41 V
-52 SLGFL
+52 SLLFL
-57 GLVTASAGV
+57 GIVAATAAV
-66 LWVFWTYGKG
+66 LWVFWTYGKD
-76 LPDYHQLATYE
+76 LPDYHQLAKYE

-102 AEHAKE
+102 AEHATE
-108 KRVFVPVE
+108 KRVFMPVE

-121 LIQAFISAEDKAF
+121 LIQAFLSAEDKAF

-153 MNYGSGRRPIG
+153 MNYGTGRRPIG

-191 ILSLRMER
+191 ILSFRMER

-208 LYLNEIYLGFG
+208 LYLNEIYLGMG

-229 YFDKSLNQLTLEEM
+229 YFDKSLDQLTLEEM

-254 NYHPL
+254 NYHPIR
-259 KRNRAAVI
+259 KTRAATI
-267 RRNWVLREMQQ
+267 RRDWVLGEMQQ
-278 NGFINQTEQKRAAAK
+278 NGFITGDEARRARAM
-293 PLTIVAQSGADS
+293 PLQIARQSGFDS
-305 ANAPYFAEEVRR
+305 AEAPYFAEEVRR
-317 EVVAKF
+317 EVVSRF
-323 GEDMLYKGGLS
+323 GEDMLYAGGLS
-334 VRTTLDPALQASAR
+334 VRTTLDPELQHVARMALQ
-348 IALER
+348 R

-362 GWRGPLASH
+362 GWRGALASH
-371 DGEGDID
+371 TGDGDLD
-378 TILAKH
+378 DILAKH
-384 QRKMLD
+384 EATMLED
-390 NHFAALVTEVTKSQA
+390 HHAAYVTEVTKDQA
-405 QIYVNGGSG
+405 QIYVNGGRG

-423 AYPPRREDG
+423 AYPPRGEDG

-437 LRDLRDALAVGDIV
+437 LNDLRDALAIGDII
-451 MVQPPS
+451 MVQPP
-457 ETPDLIRNEFEP
+457 EGTPDLIRDGFEP
-469 QPGDYSLSQRPL
+469 QPGDYALSQRPL
-481 VEGAIVAVD
+481 VEGAIVALD

-498 MSGGYNYRDS
+498 MSGGYNYLDS

-514 QAMRQPGSAFKP
+514 QALRQPGSAFKP

-532 LDEGYNPTTR
+532 LDQGYNPTTR

-587 RLAMNLGMDQVQD
+587 RLAMNLGMDEIGD
-600 YARRFGLNDNL
+600 YARKFGLNENL

-639 GKQITP
+639 GKKITP
-645 SLVDRVQDRHGKTIY
+645 SLIDRVQDRNGKTIY
-660 QHDQRSCD
+660 RHDGRSCD
-668 ACRADGGWAN
+668 ACQSSAGMGEE
-678 QPIPELDDVRKQ
+678 IPDLGDTREQ

-696 AFQMVSMLEGVVERG
+696 AFQMVSMLEGVIKRG
-711 TGRKIK
+711 TGRRISK
-717 ALDLVVAGKTGTTN
+717 LNLTLAGKTGTTN

-741 TPDLAIGVFVG
+741 TPDLAVGVFVG
-752 YDTPRPLGK
+752 YDTPRQLGK

-773 GDFVARAQAGKP
+773 GDFIAAAQAGRP

-806 RVLPT
+806 RVMPGD
-811 HEKAILEVFKPGQR
+811 EKAIYEVFKPGQR
-825 PGGLLIDV
+825 PGGTLIDV
-833 PGSTAQQAPQEEI
+833 PGSTAKSAPEEEI
-846 ATPGLF
+846 VIPGLF

>member
-1 MTASADDRWEDEAP
+1 MTGTDRDDEFDEP
-15 VELTEVER
+15 LELTDVQSKLR
-23 QGKETGSDKR
+23 K
-33 SGKPKSVL
+33 KSFLARFVGAVTVL
-41 RRMFGMVMILI
+41 V
-52 SLGFL
+52 SLLFL
-57 GLVTASAGV
+57 GIVAATAAV
-66 LWVFWTYGKG
+66 LWVFWTYGKD
-76 LPDYHQLATYE
+76 LPDYHQLAKYE

-102 AEHAKE
+102 AEHATE
-108 KRVFVPVE
+108 KRVFMPVE

-121 LIQAFISAEDKAF
+121 LIQAFLSAEDKAF

-153 MNYGSGRRPIG
+153 MNYGTGRRPIG

-191 ILSLRMER
+191 ILSFRMER

-208 LYLNEIYLGFG
+208 LYLNEIYLGMG

-229 YFDKSLNQLTLEEM
+229 YFDKSLDQLTLEEM

-254 NYHPL
+254 NYHPIR
-259 KRNRAAVI
+259 KTRAATI
-267 RRNWVLREMQQ
+267 RRDWVLGEMQQ
-278 NGFINQTEQKRAAAK
+278 NGFITGDEARRARAM
-293 PLTIVAQSGADS
+293 PLQIARQSGFDS
-305 ANAPYFAEEVRR
+305 AEAPYFAEEVRR
-317 EVVAKF
+317 EVVSRF
-323 GEDMLYKGGLS
+323 GEDMLYAGGLS
-334 VRTTLDPALQASAR
+334 VRTTLDPELQHAARMALQ
-348 IALER
+348 R

-362 GWRGPLASH
+362 GWRGALASH
-371 DGEGDID
+371 TGDGDLD
-378 TILAKH
+378 DILAKH
-384 QRKMLD
+384 EATMLED
-390 NHFAALVTEVTKSQA
+390 HHAAYVTEVTKDQA
-405 QIYVNGGSG
+405 QIYVNGGRG

-423 AYPPRREDG
+423 AYPPRGEDG

-437 LRDLRDALAVGDIV
+437 LNDLRDALAIGDII
-451 MVQPPS
+451 MVQPP
-457 ETPDLIRNEFEP
+457 EGTPDLIRDGFEP
-469 QPGDYSLSQRPL
+469 QPGDYALSQRPS
-481 VEGAIVAVD
+481 VEGAIVALD

-498 MSGGYNYRDS
+498 MSGGYNYLDS

-514 QAMRQPGSAFKP
+514 QALRQPGSAFKP

-532 LDEGYNPTTR
+532 LDQGYNPTTR

-587 RLAMNLGMDQVQD
+587 RLAMNLGMDEIGD
-600 YARRFGLNDNL
+600 YARRFGLNENL

-639 GKQITP
+639 GKKITP
-645 SLVDRVQDRHGKTIY
+645 SLIDRVQDRNGKTIY
-660 QHDQRSCD
+660 RHDGRSCD
-668 ACRADGGWAN
+668 ACQSGAGMGEE
-678 QPIPELDDVRKQ
+678 IPDLGDTREQ

-696 AFQMVSMLEGVVERG
+696 AFQMVSMLEGVIKRG
-711 TGRKIK
+711 TGRRISK
-717 ALDLVVAGKTGTTN
+717 LNLTLAGKTGTTN

-741 TPDLAIGVFVG
+741 TPDLAVGVFVG
-752 YDTPRPLGK
+752 YDTPRQLGK

-773 GDFVARAQAGKP
+773 GDFIAAAQAGRP

-806 RVLPT
+806 RVMPGD
-811 HEKAILEVFKPGQR
+811 EKAIYEVFKPGQR
-825 PGGLLIDV
+825 PGGTLIDV
-833 PGSTAQQAPQEEI
+833 PGSTAKSAPEEEI
-846 ATPGLF
+846 VIPGLF

>member
-1 MTASADDRWEDEAP
+1 MTGTDRDDEFDEP
-15 VELTEVER
+15 LELTDV
-23 QGKETGSDKR
+23 QS
-33 SGKPKSVL
+33 KPRKKSFLARFVGAVTVL
-41 RRMFGMVMILI
+41 V
-52 SLGFL
+52 SLLFL
-57 GLVTASAGV
+57 GIVAATAAV
-66 LWVFWTYGKG
+66 LWVFWTYGKD
-76 LPDYHQLATYE
+76 LPDYHQLAKYE

-102 AEHAKE
+102 AEHATE
-108 KRVFVPVE
+108 KRVFMPVE
-116 AMPPR
+116 AMPPL
-121 LIQAFISAEDKAF
+121 LIQAFLSAEDKAF

-153 MNYGSGRRPIG
+153 MNYGTGRRPIG

-191 ILSLRMER
+191 ILSFRMER

-208 LYLNEIYLGFG
+208 LYLNEIYLGMG

-229 YFDKSLNQLTLEEM
+229 YFDKSLDQLTLEEM

-254 NYHPL
+254 NYHPIR
-259 KRNRAAVI
+259 KTRAATI
-267 RRNWVLREMQQ
+267 RRDWVLGEMQQ
-278 NGFINQTEQKRAAAK
+278 NGFITGDEARRARAM
-293 PLTIVAQSGADS
+293 PLQIARQSGFDS
-305 ANAPYFAEEVRR
+305 AEAPYFAEEVRR
-317 EVVAKF
+317 EVVSRF
-323 GEDMLYKGGLS
+323 GEDMLYAGGLS
-334 VRTTLDPALQASAR
+334 VRTTLDPELQHAARMALQ
-348 IALER
+348 R

-362 GWRGPLASH
+362 GWRGALASH
-371 DGEGDID
+371 TGDGDLD
-378 TILAKH
+378 DILAKH
-384 QRKMLD
+384 EATMLED
-390 NHFAALVTEVTKSQA
+390 HHAAYVTEVTKDQA
-405 QIYVNGGSG
+405 QIYVNGGRG

-423 AYPPRREDG
+423 AYPPRGEDG

-437 LRDLRDALAVGDIV
+437 LNDLRDALAIGDII
-451 MVQPPS
+451 MVQPP
-457 ETPDLIRNEFEP
+457 EGTPDLIRDGFEP
-469 QPGDYSLSQRPL
+469 QPGDYALSQRPS
-481 VEGAIVAVD
+481 VEGAIVALD

-498 MSGGYNYRDS
+498 MSGGYNYLDS

-514 QAMRQPGSAFKP
+514 QALRQPGSAFKP

-532 LDEGYNPTTR
+532 LDQGYNPTTR

-587 RLAMNLGMDQVQD
+587 RLAMNLGMDEIGD
-600 YARRFGLNDNL
+600 YARRFGLNENL

-639 GKQITP
+639 GKKITP
-645 SLVDRVQDRHGKTIY
+645 SLIDRVQDRNGKTIY
-660 QHDQRSCD
+660 RHDGRSCD
-668 ACRADGGWAN
+668 ACQSGAGMGEE
-678 QPIPELDDVRKQ
+678 IPDLGDTREQ

-696 AFQMVSMLEGVVERG
+696 AFQMVSMLEGVIKRG
-711 TGRKIK
+711 TGRRISK
-717 ALDLVVAGKTGTTN
+717 LNLTLAGKTGTTN

-741 TPDLAIGVFVG
+741 TPDLAVGVFVG
-752 YDTPRPLGK
+752 YDTPRQLGK

-773 GDFVARAQAGKP
+773 GDFIAAAQAGRP

-806 RVLPT
+806 RVMPGD
-811 HEKAILEVFKPGQR
+811 EKAIYEVFKPGQR
-825 PGGLLIDV
+825 PGGTLIDV
-833 PGSTAQQAPQEEI
+833 PGSTAKSAPEEEI
-846 ATPGLF
+846 VIPGLF

>member
-1 MTASADDRWEDEAP
+1 MTGTDRDDEFDEP
-15 VELTEVER
+15 LELTDV
-23 QGKETGSDKR
+23 QS
-33 SGKPKSVL
+33 KPRKKSFLARFVGAVTVL
-41 RRMFGMVMILI
+41 V
-52 SLGFL
+52 SLLFL
-57 GLVTASAGV
+57 GIVAATAAV
-66 LWVFWTYGKG
+66 LWVFWTYGKD
-76 LPDYHQLATYE
+76 LPDYHQLAKYE

-102 AEHAKE
+102 AEHATE
-108 KRVFVPVE
+108 KRVFMPVE

-121 LIQAFISAEDKAF
+121 LIQAFLSAEDKAF

-191 ILSLRMER
+191 ILSFRMER

-208 LYLNEIYLGFG
+208 LYLNEIYLGMG

-229 YFDKSLNQLTLEEM
+229 YFDKSLDQLTLEEM

-254 NYHPL
+254 NYHPIR
-259 KRNRAAVI
+259 KTRAATI
-267 RRNWVLREMQQ
+267 RRDWVLGEMQQ
-278 NGFINQTEQKRAAAK
+278 NGFITGDEARRARAM
-293 PLTIVAQSGADS
+293 PLQIARQSGFDS
-305 ANAPYFAEEVRR
+305 AEAPYFAEEVRR
-317 EVVAKF
+317 EVVSRF
-323 GEDMLYKGGLS
+323 GEDMLYAGGLS
-334 VRTTLDPALQASAR
+334 VRTTLDPELQHAARMALQ
-348 IALER
+348 R

-362 GWRGPLASH
+362 GWRGALASH
-371 DGEGDID
+371 TGDGDLD
-378 TILAKH
+378 DILAKH
-384 QRKMLD
+384 EATMLED
-390 NHFAALVTEVTKSQA
+390 HHAAYVTEVTKDQA
-405 QIYVNGGSG
+405 QIYVNGGRG

-423 AYPPRREDG
+423 AYPPRGEDG

-437 LRDLRDALAVGDIV
+437 LNDLRDALAIGDII
-451 MVQPPS
+451 MVQPP
-457 ETPDLIRNEFEP
+457 EGTPDLIRDGFEP
-469 QPGDYSLSQRPL
+469 QPGDYALSQRPS
-481 VEGAIVAVD
+481 VEGAIVALD

-498 MSGGYNYRDS
+498 MSGGYNYHDS

-514 QAMRQPGSAFKP
+514 QALRQPGSAFKP

-532 LDEGYNPTTR
+532 LDQGYNPTTR

-587 RLAMNLGMDQVQD
+587 RLAMNLGMDEIGD
-600 YARRFGLNDNL
+600 YARRFGLNENL

-639 GKQITP
+639 GKKITP
-645 SLVDRVQDRHGKTIY
+645 SLIDRVQDRNGKTIY
-660 QHDQRSCD
+660 RHDGRSCD
-668 ACRADGGWAN
+668 ACQSGAGMGEE
-678 QPIPELDDVRKQ
+678 IPDLGDTREQ

-696 AFQMVSMLEGVVERG
+696 AFQMVSMLEGVIKRG
-711 TGRKIK
+711 TGRRISK
-717 ALDLVVAGKTGTTN
+717 LNLTLAGKTGTTN

-741 TPDLAIGVFVG
+741 TPDLAVGVFVG
-752 YDTPRPLGK
+752 YDTPRQLGK

-773 GDFVARAQAGKP
+773 GDFIAAAQADRP

-806 RVLPT
+806 RVMPGD
-811 HEKAILEVFKPGQR
+811 EKAIYEVFKPGQR
-825 PGGLLIDV
+825 PGGTLIDV
-833 PGSTAQQAPQEEI
+833 PGSTAKSAPEEEI
-846 ATPGLF
+846 VIPGLF

>member
-1 MTASADDRWEDEAP
+1 MTGTDRDDEFDEP
-15 VELTEVER
+15 LELTDV
-23 QGKETGSDKR
+23 QS
-33 SGKPKSVL
+33 KPRKKSFLARFVGAVTVL
-41 RRMFGMVMILI
+41 V
-52 SLGFL
+52 SLLFL
-57 GLVTASAGV
+57 GIVAATAAV
-66 LWVFWTYGKG
+66 LWVFWTYGKD
-76 LPDYHQLATYE
+76 LPDYHQLAKYE

-102 AEHAKE
+102 AEHATE
-108 KRVFVPVE
+108 KRVFMPVE

-121 LIQAFISAEDKAF
+121 LIQAFLSAEDKAF

-153 MNYGSGRRPIG
+153 MNYGTGRRPIG

-191 ILSLRMER
+191 ILSFRMER

-208 LYLNEIYLGFG
+208 LYLNEIYLGMG

-229 YFDKSLNQLTLEEM
+229 YFDKSLDQLTLEEM

-254 NYHPL
+254 NYHPIR
-259 KRNRAAVI
+259 KTRAATI
-267 RRNWVLREMQQ
+267 RRDWVLGEMQQ
-278 NGFINQTEQKRAAAK
+278 NGFITGDEARRARAM
-293 PLTIVAQSGADS
+293 PLQIARQSGFDS
-305 ANAPYFAEEVRR
+305 AEAPYFAEEVRR
-317 EVVAKF
+317 EVVSRF
-323 GEDMLYKGGLS
+323 GEDMLYAGGLS
-334 VRTTLDPALQASAR
+334 VRTTLDPELQHAARMALQ
-348 IALER
+348 R

-362 GWRGPLASH
+362 GWRGALASH
-371 DGEGDID
+371 TGDGDLD
-378 TILAKH
+378 DILAKH
-384 QRKMLD
+384 EATMLED
-390 NHFAALVTEVTKSQA
+390 HHAAYVTEVTKDQA
-405 QIYVNGGSG
+405 QIYVNGGRG

-423 AYPPRREDG
+423 AYPPRGEDG

-437 LRDLRDALAVGDIV
+437 LNDLRDALAIGDII
-451 MVQPPS
+451 MVQPP
-457 ETPDLIRNEFEP
+457 EGTPDLIRDGFEP
-469 QPGDYSLSQRPL
+469 QPGDYALSQRPS
-481 VEGAIVAVD
+481 VEGAIVALD

-498 MSGGYNYRDS
+498 MSGGYNYLDS

-514 QAMRQPGSAFKP
+514 QALRQPGSAFKP

-532 LDEGYNPTTR
+532 LDQGYNPTTR

-587 RLAMNLGMDQVQD
+587 RLAMNLGMDEIGD
-600 YARRFGLNDNL
+600 YARKFGLNENL

-639 GKQITP
+639 GKKITP
-645 SLVDRVQDRHGKTIY
+645 SLIDRVQDRNGKTIY
-660 QHDQRSCD
+660 RHDGRSCD
-668 ACRADGGWAN
+668 ACQSGACMGEE
-678 QPIPELDDVRKQ
+678 IPDLGDTREQ

-696 AFQMVSMLEGVVERG
+696 AFQMVSMLEGVIKRG
-711 TGRKIK
+711 TGRRISK
-717 ALDLVVAGKTGTTN
+717 LNLTLAGKTGTTN

-741 TPDLAIGVFVG
+741 TPDLAVGVFVG
-752 YDTPRPLGK
+752 YDTPRQLGK

-773 GDFVARAQAGKP
+773 GDFIAAAQAGRP

-806 RVLPT
+806 RVMPGD
-811 HEKAILEVFKPGQR
+811 EKAIYEVFKPGQR
-825 PGGLLIDV
+825 PGGTLIDV
-833 PGSTAQQAPQEEI
+833 PGSTAKSAPEEEI
-846 ATPGLF
+846 VIPGLF

>member
-1 MTASADDRWEDEAP
+1 MTGTDRDDEFDEP
-15 VELTEVER
+15 LELTDV
-23 QGKETGSDKR
+23 QS
-33 SGKPKSVL
+33 KPRKKSFLARFVGAVTVL
-41 RRMFGMVMILI
+41 V
-52 SLGFL
+52 SLLFL
-57 GLVTASAGV
+57 GIVAATAAV
-66 LWVFWTYGKG
+66 LWVFWTYGKD
-76 LPDYHQLATYE
+76 LPDYHQLAKYE

-102 AEHAKE
+102 AEHATE
-108 KRVFVPVE
+108 KRVFMPVE

-121 LIQAFISAEDKAF
+121 LIQAFLSAEDKAF

-153 MNYGSGRRPIG
+153 MNYGTGRRPIG

-191 ILSLRMER
+191 ILSFRMER

-208 LYLNEIYLGFG
+208 LYLNEIYLGMG

-229 YFDKSLNQLTLEEM
+229 YFDKSLDQLTLEEM

-254 NYHPL
+254 NYHPIR
-259 KRNRAAVI
+259 KTRAATI
-267 RRNWVLREMQQ
+267 RRDWVLGEMQQ
-278 NGFINQTEQKRAAAK
+278 NGFITGDEARRARAM
-293 PLTIVAQSGADS
+293 PLQIARQSGFDS
-305 ANAPYFAEEVRR
+305 AEAPYFAEEVRR
-317 EVVAKF
+317 EIVSRF
-323 GEDMLYKGGLS
+323 GEDMLYAGGLS
-334 VRTTLDPALQASAR
+334 VRTTLDPELQHAARMALQ
-348 IALER
+348 R

-362 GWRGPLASH
+362 GWRGALASH
-371 DGEGDID
+371 TGDGDLD
-378 TILAKH
+378 DILAKH
-384 QRKMLD
+384 QATMLED
-390 NHFAALVTEVTKSQA
+390 HHAAYVTEVTKDQA
-405 QIYVNGGSG
+405 QIYVNGGRG

-423 AYPPRREDG
+423 AYPPRGEDG

-437 LRDLRDALAVGDIV
+437 LNDLRDALAIGDII
-451 MVQPPS
+451 MVQPP
-457 ETPDLIRNEFEP
+457 EGTPDLIRDGFEP
-469 QPGDYSLSQRPL
+469 QPGDYALSQRPS
-481 VEGAIVAVD
+481 VEGAIVALD

-498 MSGGYNYRDS
+498 MSGGYNYLDS

-514 QAMRQPGSAFKP
+514 QALRQPGSAFKP

-532 LDEGYNPTTR
+532 LDQGYNPTTR

-587 RLAMNLGMDQVQD
+587 RLAMNLGMDEIGD
-600 YARRFGLNDNL
+600 YARKFGLNENL

-639 GKQITP
+639 GKKITP
-645 SLVDRVQDRHGKTIY
+645 SLIDRVQDRNGKTIY
-660 QHDQRSCD
+660 RHDGRSCD
-668 ACRADGGWAN
+668 ACQSGAGMGEE
-678 QPIPELDDVRKQ
+678 IPDLGDTREQ

-696 AFQMVSMLEGVVERG
+696 AFQMVSMLEGVIKRG
-711 TGRKIK
+711 TGRRISK
-717 ALDLVVAGKTGTTN
+717 LNLTLAGKTGTTN

-741 TPDLAIGVFVG
+741 TPDLAVGVFVG
-752 YDTPRPLGK
+752 YDTPRQLGK

-773 GDFVARAQAGKP
+773 GDFIAAAQAGRP

-806 RVLPT
+806 RVMPGD
-811 HEKAILEVFKPGQR
+811 EKAIYEVFKPGQR
-825 PGGLLIDV
+825 PGGTLIDV
-833 PGSTAQQAPQEEI
+833 PGSTAKSAPEEEI
-846 ATPGLF
+846 VIPGLF

>member
-1 MTASADDRWEDEAP
+1 MTGTDRDDEFDEP
-15 VELTEVER
+15 LELTDV
-23 QGKETGSDKR
+23 QS
-33 SGKPKSVL
+33 KPRKKSFLARFVGAVTVL
-41 RRMFGMVMILI
+41 V
-52 SLGFL
+52 SLLFL
-57 GLVTASAGV
+57 GIVAATAAV
-66 LWVFWTYGKG
+66 LWVLWTYGKD
-76 LPDYHQLATYE
+76 LPDYHQLAKYE

-102 AEHAKE
+102 AEHATE
-108 KRVFVPVE
+108 KRVFMPVE

-121 LIQAFISAEDKAF
+121 LIQAFLSAEDKAF

-153 MNYGSGRRPIG
+153 MNYGTGRRPIG

-191 ILSLRMER
+191 ILSFRMER

-208 LYLNEIYLGFG
+208 LYLNEIYLGMG

-229 YFDKSLNQLTLEEM
+229 YFDKSLDQLTLEEM

-254 NYHPL
+254 NYHPIR
-259 KRNRAAVI
+259 KTRAATI
-267 RRNWVLREMQQ
+267 RRDWVLGEMQQ
-278 NGFINQTEQKRAAAK
+278 NGFIAGDEARRARAM
-293 PLTIVAQSGADS
+293 PLQIARQSGFDS
-305 ANAPYFAEEVRR
+305 AEAPYFAEEVRR
-317 EVVAKF
+317 EVVSRF
-323 GEDMLYKGGLS
+323 GENMLYAGGLS
-334 VRTTLDPALQASAR
+334 VRTTLDPELQHLARMALQ
-348 IALER
+348 R

-362 GWRGPLASH
+362 GWRGALASH
-371 DGEGDID
+371 TGDGDLD
-378 TILAKH
+378 DILAKH
-384 QRKMLD
+384 QATMLED
-390 NHFAALVTEVTKSQA
+390 HHAAYVTEVTKDQA
-405 QIYVNGGSG
+405 QIYVKGGRG

-423 AYPPRREDG
+423 AYPPRGEDG

-437 LRDLRDALAVGDIV
+437 LNDLRDALAIGDII
-451 MVQPPS
+451 MVQPP
-457 ETPDLIRNEFEP
+457 EGTPDLIRDGFEP
-469 QPGDYSLSQRPL
+469 QPGDYALSQRPS
-481 VEGAIVAVD
+481 VEGAIVALD

-498 MSGGYNYRDS
+498 MSGGYNYLDS

-514 QAMRQPGSAFKP
+514 QALRQPGSAFKP

-532 LDEGYNPTTR
+532 LDQGYNPTTR

-587 RLAMNLGMDQVQD
+587 RLAMNLGMDEIGD
-600 YARRFGLNDNL
+600 YARRFGLNENL

-639 GKQITP
+639 GKKITP
-645 SLVDRVQDRHGKTIY
+645 SLIDRVQDRNGKTIY
-660 QHDQRSCD
+660 RHDGRSCD
-668 ACRADGGWAN
+668 ACQSGAGIGEE
-678 QPIPELDDVRKQ
+678 IPDLGDTREQ

-696 AFQMVSMLEGVVERG
+696 AFQMVSMLEGVIKRG
-711 TGRKIK
+711 TGRRISK
-717 ALDLVVAGKTGTTN
+717 LNLTLAGKTGTTN

-741 TPDLAIGVFVG
+741 TPDLAVGVFVG
-752 YDTPRPLGK
+752 YDTPRQLGK

-773 GDFVARAQAGKP
+773 GDFIAAAQAGRP

-806 RVLPT
+806 RVMPGD
-811 HEKAILEVFKPGQR
+811 EKAIYEVFKPGQR
-825 PGGLLIDV
+825 PGGTLIDV
-833 PGSTAQQAPQEEI
+833 PGSTAKSAPEEEI
-846 ATPGLF
+846 VIPGLF

>member
-1 MTASADDRWEDEAP
+1 MTGTDRDDEFDEP
-15 VELTEVER
+15 LELTDV
-23 QGKETGSDKR
+23 QS
-33 SGKPKSVL
+33 KPRKKSFL
-41 RRMFGMVMILI
+41 AR
-52 SLGFL
+52 FL
-57 GLVTASAGV
+57 GAVTILVSLLFLGIVAATAAV
-66 LWVFWTYGKG
+66 LWVFWTYGKD
-76 LPDYHQLATYE
+76 LPDYHQLAKYE

-102 AEHAKE
+102 AEHATE
-108 KRVFVPVE
+108 KRVFMPVE

-121 LIQAFISAEDKAF
+121 LIQAFLSAEDKAF

-153 MNYGSGRRPIG
+153 MNYGTGRRPIG

-191 ILSLRMER
+191 ILSFRMER

-208 LYLNEIYLGFG
+208 LYLNEIYLGMG

-229 YFDKSLNQLTLEEM
+229 YFDKSLDQLTLEEM

-254 NYHPL
+254 NYHPIR
-259 KRNRAAVI
+259 KTRAATI
-267 RRNWVLREMQQ
+267 RRDWVLGEMQQ
-278 NGFINQTEQKRAAAK
+278 NGFITGDEARRARAM
-293 PLTIVAQSGADS
+293 PLQIARQSGFDS
-305 ANAPYFAEEVRR
+305 AEAPYFAEEVRR
-317 EVVAKF
+317 EVVSRF
-323 GEDMLYKGGLS
+323 GEDMLYAGGLS
-334 VRTTLDPALQASAR
+334 VRTTLDPELQHAARMALQ
-348 IALER
+348 R

-362 GWRGPLASH
+362 GWRGALASH
-371 DGEGDID
+371 TGDGDLD
-378 TILAKH
+378 DILAKH
-384 QRKMLD
+384 EATMLED
-390 NHFAALVTEVTKSQA
+390 HHAAYVTEVTKDQA
-405 QIYVNGGSG
+405 QIYVNGGRG

-423 AYPPRREDG
+423 AYPPRGEDG

-437 LRDLRDALAVGDIV
+437 LNDLRDALAIGDII
-451 MVQPPS
+451 MVQPP
-457 ETPDLIRNEFEP
+457 EGTPDLIRDGFEP
-469 QPGDYSLSQRPL
+469 QPGDYALSQRPS
-481 VEGAIVAVD
+481 VEGAIVALD

-498 MSGGYNYRDS
+498 MSGGYNYLDS

-514 QAMRQPGSAFKP
+514 QALRQPGSAFKP

-532 LDEGYNPTTR
+532 LDQGYNPTTR

-587 RLAMNLGMDQVQD
+587 RLAMNLGMDEIGD
-600 YARRFGLNDNL
+600 YARRFGLNENL

-639 GKQITP
+639 GKKITP
-645 SLVDRVQDRHGKTIY
+645 SLIDRVQDRNGKTIY
-660 QHDQRSCD
+660 RHDGRSCD
-668 ACRADGGWAN
+668 ACQSGAGMGEE
-678 QPIPELDDVRKQ
+678 IPDLGDTREQ

-696 AFQMVSMLEGVVERG
+696 AFQMVSMLEGVIKRG
-711 TGRKIK
+711 TGRRISK
-717 ALDLVVAGKTGTTN
+717 LNLTLAGKTGTTN

-741 TPDLAIGVFVG
+741 TPDLAVGVFVG
-752 YDTPRPLGK
+752 YDTPRQLGK

-773 GDFVARAQAGKP
+773 GDFIAAAQAGRP

-806 RVLPT
+806 RVMPGD
-811 HEKAILEVFKPGQR
+811 EKAIYEVFKPGQR
-825 PGGLLIDV
+825 PGGTLIDV
-833 PGSTAQQAPQEEI
+833 PGSTAKSAPEEEI
-846 ATPGLF
+846 VIPGLF